1 MLNAET
7 KINQL
12 EYDLFL
18 ELRRDLQ
25 QYISQIQKTS
35 RAIASLDV
43 LASFAEVSE
52 KYGYVKPQV
61 DDGDVIRIEKGRHP
75 VIEQTIRDGIFVSN
89 DTYLNK
95 DDQSLLLITGPNMSG
110 KSTYMRQTALI
121 VLMAQAG
128 CFVPCERAR
137 IGVCDRI
144 FTRIGASDNLAQ
156 GQSTFFVEMSELSY
170 ILNTATSRSLVI
182 LDEIGRGTSTYDGL
196 SITLGGGRIPV
207 RQRSENQDVIR
218 DALPRNDGA
227 GRNAGRCEKPSTWT
241 WQKKNGNVVFYIKS
255 SRAAPAA
262 ATASM
267 WPNWREH
274 RRNCWSGL
282 RSGSRI

>member
-95 DDQSLLLITGPNMSG
+95 DDQSLLLITGPHVG
-110 KSTYMRQTALI
+110 
-121 VLMAQAG
+121 
-128 CFVPCERAR
+128 
-137 IGVCDRI
+137 
-144 FTRIGASDNLAQ
+144 
-156 GQSTFFVEMSELSY
+156 
-170 ILNTATSRSLVI
+170 
-182 LDEIGRGTSTYDGL
+182 
-196 SITLGGGRIPV
+196 
-207 RQRSENQDVIR
+207 
-218 DALPRNDGA
+218 
-227 GRNAGRCEKPSTWT
+227 
-241 WQKKNGNVVFYIKS
+241 
-255 SRAAPAA
+255 
-262 ATASM
+262 
-267 WPNWREH
+267 
-274 RRNCWSGL
+274 
-282 RSGSRI
+282 